1 MTDNHATLFCLVDG
15 ESTSNAFTAEIGP
28 TKTVDGLKKT
38 PRFDDVAADELI
50 LWRVSIPVAEG
61 NDETPILL
69 DNVTNTNI
77 KTLGPA
83 TRLSKVSPE
92 DLPDEMINI
101 TVQRPPPEGK
111 GAEAS
116 NLNTPHL
123 ALVEGILALVGVVGV
138 AVVDDA
144 TQGQAGLPLLDGHV
158 FGAHALEALSEL
170 VKVGRFAG
178 ALVEG
183 GVHGRTGGRE
193 GQGDE
198 GDEGHGGN
206 GLHGV

>member
-1 MTDNHATLFCLVDG
+1 MTDNHATLSCLVDG

-28 TKTVDGLKKT
+28 TKTVDGLKKVDDLKKAVKAEKT
-38 PRFDDVAADELI
+38 PRFDDVAGNELI
-50 LWRVSIPVAEG
+50 LWRVSIPVVED

-69 DNVTNTNI
+69 DNVTNTDR

-83 TRLSKVSPE
+83 THLSKVFPE

-101 TVQRPPPEGK
+101 TVQRPPP

-123 ALVEGILALVGVVGV
+123 AFVEGILALVGVVGG

-144 TQGQAGLPLLDGHV
+144 TQGQTGLPLLDEHV

-170 VKVGRFAG
+170 VKVGCFAG
-178 ALVEG
+178 AFVEG
-183 GVHGRTGGRE
+183 G
-193 GQGDE
+193 
-198 GDEGHGGN
+198 
-206 GLHGV
+206 